1 MHIETRFNKWPIHLL
16 LIAGAIVMVLP
27 FVWMII
33 TSLKTFNES
42 MIVPPTFIPKSMEWE
57 NYLKVFTGMN
67 YLGYF
72 SNTLIMTVGRTLGQ
86 LILCSMAAYAF
97 ARLRFPFKNVIFIMI
112 LAVLMVPSQIVLIPT
127 FIIMRNFGWIDTF
140 YALIVPGVF
149 SAFGVF
155 LLRQFFMTLP
165 KELDEAAKIDGCS
178 YFGIYWRIILPL
190 SVPGLVALAIFTS
203 LNSWNDFLYP
213 LIMTDTDKMRV
224 LSVGIAAFQGEYVTD
239 YPLLM
244 SGAVLS
250 ALPMI
255 LVFLF
260 LQKFFIQGI
269 ALTGSKG

>member
-1 MHIETRFNKWPIHLL
+1 MNNESQLAKWPVHLV
-16 LIAGAIVMVLP
+16 LIIGAVIMVIP
-27 FVWMII
+27 FVWMLI

-42 MIVPPTFIPKSMEWE
+42 MLVPPTLFPQDFQWQ
-57 NYLKVFTGMN
+57 NYWKVFTGMN

-72 SNTLIMTVGRTLGQ
+72 TNTVIMTVGRTFGQ
-86 LILCSMAAYAF
+86 LLLCSIAAYAF
-97 ARLRFPFKNVIFIMI
+97 ARLRFPFKNTLFIMI

-127 FIIMRNFGWIDTF
+127 FVIMRNFNWLDTF

-165 KELDEAAKIDGCS
+165 KEIDEAAKIDGCS
-178 YFGIYWRIILPL
+178 YFGIYWRMILPL
-190 SVPGLVALAIFTS
+190 SMPGLVALAIFTS

-213 LIMTDTDKMRV
+213 LIMTDTDQMRV
-224 LSVGIAAFQGEYVTD
+224 LSVGIATFQGEYVTD

-244 SGAVLS
+244 AGAVLS

-255 LVFLF
+255 IVFLF
-260 LQKFFIQGI
+260 FQKYFIQGI

>member
-16 LIAGAIVMVLP
+16 LIAGAIVMVIP
-27 FVWMII
+27 FLWMII

-42 MIVPPTFIPKSMEWE
+42 MIVPPTFIPKSMEWK

-127 FIIMRNFGWIDTF
+127 FIIMRTFGWIDTF